1 MALTR
6 RQFLKWAG
14 ATGIGAVVF
23 NGCNVPDEE
32 IQVQSPLQMPEDLV
46 TGRDNYY
53 ATVYQSSSG
62 SEGLRIRVME
72 GRAKKVEGNPDY
84 PISEGKHGVRTEALL
99 QALYHPDRIK
109 NPLAKVGPQ
118 GPFRPIGEWNAA
130 VGQLAELLRAADP
143 KSVLLAVSP
152 VRGVLATVVQQF
164 ADAYGA
170 KLLGFD
176 PVDQTVLREAMRRV
190 FSQSTLPDFDL
201 KNTNFLLSF
210 GADFLGTWLAPTH
223 FMRGY
228 GEFRQGEG
236 RPHGRG
242 HLVHVESR
250 FSTTAANADDWVYVN
265 PGAEGL
271 LAMSLAYVII
281 KEGLGDS
288 GAARALTG
296 GRGASALEEFQPGL
310 VADRTGVSAERI
322 VELAHAFADTTNGP
336 SMAIG
341 GGSAGAHTNGL
352 FNLTAIYSLN
362 YLVGSVNK
370 PGGIIFNPTTRVAQ
384 VNAAPLKEWRAALDQ
399 MRKGEIKVL
408 LVRDANLLHGLPAS
422 LDAAG
427 ALRNVETIVSFSSFM
442 DETTA
447 EADLVLPGHT
457 PLEEWGS
464 DTAEPG
470 PGYTVVG
477 LQQPVVVPFANTL
490 SFGDVLLQAA
500 RQLGLGGGLERENMR
515 EAVRDALRPLH
526 QTGVGSVRK
535 SNYPT
540 FEEFWHRTLERGG
553 WWDTSDKAGSQAP
566 APPRL
571 PQSAVAPEFKG
582 SPASFPFYLVPF
594 ESHSIGTG
602 GLAHLPWLQAVP
614 DPVTTVAWGTW
625 VELNPKTAQ
634 RLNVREEDL
643 VSVESPT
650 GELIHAPVYVNPAA
664 PPNVVGIPFG
674 QGHTQSSR
682 YAANRGANVFNILD
696 PAQEEETGALAWAA
710 TRVRVVKTVRKQ
722 RIAKLEGVVPATQ
735 LQGQEIIQVVLP
747 K

>member
-46 TGRDNYY
+46 SGRDNYY

-84 PISEGKHGVRTEALL
+84 PLSEGKHGVRTEALL

-109 NPLAKVGPQ
+109 SPLARVGSQ
-118 GPFRPIGEWNAA
+118 GPFRPIGDWNAA
-130 VGQLAELLRAADP
+130 VNQLADVLKAADP
-143 KSVLLAVSP
+143 KSVLIAIAP

-170 KLLGFD
+170 KVLGFD

-190 FSQSTLPDFDL
+190 FSQSALPDFDL
-201 KNTNFLLSF
+201 KNTKFLLNF

-228 GEFRQGEG
+228 GEFRQGED
-236 RPHGRG
+236 RPYGRG
-242 HLVHVESR
+242 YLAHVESR
-250 FSTTAANADDWVYVN
+250 FSTTAANADEWVYVN

-281 KEGLGDS
+281 NEDLGDS
-288 GAARALTG
+288 GATRALTG
-296 GRGASALEEFQPGL
+296 GQGASALEEFRPDR
-310 VADRTGVSAERI
+310 VAGRTGVSAERI
-322 VELAHAFADTTNGP
+322 AELARAFANTSNGP
-336 SMAIG
+336 SLAIG
-341 GGSAGAHTNGL
+341 GGAAGAYTNGL

-370 PGGIIFNPTTRVAQ
+370 PGGVIFNPTSRVSQ
-384 VNAAPLKEWRAALDQ
+384 INAAPLKEWRAALDR

-408 LVRDANLLHGLPAS
+408 LVRDANLLHGLPAA

-442 DETTA
+442 DETA
-447 EADLVLPGHT
+447 AAADLVLPGHT

-464 DTAEPG
+464 DTPEQG
-470 PGYTVVG
+470 PGYAVVG
-477 LQQPVVVPFANTL
+477 LQQPVVVPFTNTL
-490 SFGDVLLQAA
+490 AFGDVLLQAA
-500 RQLGLGGGLERENMR
+500 RQLGLGGDLERENMR
-515 EAVRDALRPLH
+515 EAVRDTLRSMH
-526 QTGVGSVRK
+526 QTGIGSVRR
-535 SNYPT
+535 PT

-553 WWDTSDKAGSQAP
+553 WWDTTDKAGSQAP
-566 APPRL
+566 TPPNL
-571 PQSAVAPEFKG
+571 PQKAVAPKFKG
-582 SPASFPFYLVPF
+582 SEASFPFYLVPF
-594 ESHSIGTG
+594 ESHTIGTG
-602 GLAHLPWLQAVP
+602 GLAHLPWLQAIP

-625 VELNPKTAQ
+625 VELNPKTAK
-634 RLNVREEDL
+634 RLGVREEDL
-643 VSVESPT
+643 VSVESRT
-650 GELIHAPVYVNPAA
+650 GKLIHAPVYVNPAA
-664 PPNVVGIPFG
+664 PPDVVGVPFG
-674 QGHTQSSR
+674 QGHSQSTR
-682 YAANRGANVFNILD
+682 YAANRGANVFGILD
-696 PAQEEETGALAWAA
+696 PAQDEETGALAWAA

-722 RIAKLEGVVPATQ
+722 RIAKLEGYVPAIQ
-735 LQGQEIIQVVLP
+735 LEGQEVIQVESHD
-747 K
+747 